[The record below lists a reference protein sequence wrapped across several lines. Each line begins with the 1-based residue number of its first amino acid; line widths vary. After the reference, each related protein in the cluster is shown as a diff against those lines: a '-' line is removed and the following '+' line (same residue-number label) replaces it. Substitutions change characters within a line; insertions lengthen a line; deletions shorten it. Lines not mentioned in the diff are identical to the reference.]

1 MQQKDQVFKSV
12 KTIDLESEDEPPTN
26 EQHLKASLSTVESQ
40 LEISKR
46 KAMKMIKLISDLKVC
61 IGHTDWHDDF
71 VEQVRRERGVS

>member
-26 EQHLKASLSTVESQ
+26 EKHLKASLSTVESQ

-61 IGHTDWHDDF
+61 IDHTDWHDDF
-71 VEQVRRERGVS
+71 MEQVRRERGVS